1 MRALSLDDEARERLG
16 SNVMVTRDESRIF
29 LYAASEAQ
37 VREAERVIGRLVD
50 ADELTAEIRVTRW
63 HPVEEAWKDASI
75 PLPTSSQE
83 EAAELAAREA
93 AEAREAEI
101 EGDYDWHVVVH
112 VPGRGNAIELERR
125 LAAEGLPVRRRWRY
139 VTVGVLTEERADE
152 LWLAALGLATFNTLF
167 AAANADPTSAT
178 IAQLGPFRITQT
190 ALVAGLGLGLRG
202 GLEGLVGWCEGRG
215 LVGREQCERT
225 HDESR

>member
-1 MRALSLDDEARERLG
+1 MAEEYRVEVELEDPEQGYSTEERMRALSLDDEARERLG

-125 LAAEGLPVRRRWRY
+125 LAAEGLPVRRRWRSRRW
-139 VTVGVLTEERADE
+139 TA
-152 LWLAALGLATFNTLF
+152 
-167 AAANADPTSAT
+167 PTA
-178 IAQLGPFRITQT
+178 
-190 ALVAGLGLGLRG
+190 
-202 GLEGLVGWCEGRG
+202 C
-215 LVGREQCERT
+215 C
-225 HDESR
+225 